1 MLHVCISVL
10 IFIWLYFLLCTC
22 AYKMIFLRVGKEMDE
37 CVYIGDRSC
46 KIHGELWLAEVEF
59 EVLWHFILF

>member
-1 MLHVCISVL
+1 
-10 IFIWLYFLLCTC
+10 
-22 AYKMIFLRVGKEMDE
+22 MIFLRVGKEMDE